1 MDSYIH
7 SGKLVRKASPSWLAF
22 FMLLISFGAGSVQ
35 ASPGT
40 LGLGVGYHLPSEQ
53 LDVLGSQPSPTP
65 LHGGPHIGLHGGYHI
80 IEPVALELHLG
91 FLPAYAG
98 PQNAT
103 VFLIPFHLDV
113 IAYFTEGSFRPYVSG
128 GAGAYALVGGE
139 LEKDVDFMFTGSLGC
154 QIAMSDM
161 LALRAD
167 VRVLVSDGRDQTMAH
182 SLLFSLALDVMLG
195 DESSGDEA
203 NNTPLPI
210 NETGL
215 RKSSLR
221 CVPDASGAVPEYCN
235 DRDDDGIS
243 NADDSCPDT
252 AGIAKF
258 KGCPDT
264 DGDGLPDTRDR
275 CPVTAGVEKLGGC
288 PDRDGDGIE
297 DSRDGC
303 PEVAGSPERHGCPD
317 RLPAELERLNGVL
330 SGVAF
335 SEASTLS
342 PGSGTTLSRL
352 ASALSRHPEV
362 SVEILVYT
370 QLGRNSGQQSELA
383 QERAQVIFNTL
394 VQMGVAPTRL
404 KPVGLGSVLPQ
415 GETEPADRI
424 ELRIQR

>member
-1 MDSYIH
+1 MDSFAH
-7 SGKLVRKASPSWLAF
+7 PRKTFRKASPMWLAF
-22 FMLLISFGAGSVQ
+22 FVLLSSFGGQQVQ
-35 ASPGT
+35 ASSGI

-53 LDVLGSQPSPTP
+53 LDVLGSQPAPTP
-65 LHGGPHIGLHGGYHI
+65 LHGGPHIGLYGGYHI
-80 IEPVALELHLG
+80 IEPIALELHLG
-91 FLPAYAG
+91 LLPAYAG
-98 PQNAT
+98 PQNAV

-113 IAYFTEGSFRPYVSG
+113 IAYFTEGSFRPYISG

-154 QIAMSDM
+154 QIEMSDM

-167 VRVLVSDGRDQTMAH
+167 VRVLVSDGRDQTMGH

-195 DESSGDEA
+195 DGSTGDEA
-203 NNTPLPI
+203 PTPLT
-210 NETGL
+210 NDSLGMQ
-215 RKSSLR
+215 KSSSR
-221 CVPDASGAVPEYCN
+221 CVPDASGKVPEGCN

-404 KPVGLGSVLPQ
+404 KPVGLGSVLAQ
-415 GETEPADRI
+415 GETQPSDRI